1 VRSISRRGWQSE
13 QRDDLPLSEI
23 LHVLWGW
30 RLLVIGVV
38 LLLVVLALLFGLV
51 REPPYTAEATISV
64 EPRERLVN
72 DDEREAFVEE
82 VRSTVVTQEWLR
94 GVMRRAGWQG
104 DPKGF
109 KSRLDFETVPQ
120 GDKTVLRVRFSGTG
134 PEESLRAANAYAE
147 LFVARVEKLNDGGLA
162 ADAVVESRAV
172 TTEGSSL
179 RLLLYAV
186 AAVAAGVLAGGAGA
200 LLLEGRTRSWR
211 DARDAELTLRAPV
224 LGVIPDYSTVG
235 EED

>member
-1 VRSISRRGWQSE
+1 MRSISRRGWQSE

-51 REPPYTAEATISV
+51 REPPYTAEAAISV
-64 EPRERLVN
+64 EPQERLVN